1 MKAIEASLKLDGALP
16 DKHDDPRIRDG
27 KKLVKI
33 RGAGRNT
40 ESFDPKSTIVR
51 PEMRILVQQPT
62 QKIQTVLKHDDVVV
76 VPNFFCAEDDW
87 AIYYKLI
94 EEVRGLQ
101 ESQVRDS
108 DWISWAE
115 GAHLITKNTQ
125 GSPTAAMLFNRI
137 CEYMDIDPATA
148 STRFNWYRDSSDW
161 KPFHHDSAAFNAE
174 RARKQNITVGIS
186 FGSTRELAFLHA
198 ENKSKI
204 YFPQTNGMLFAFG
217 RDVNIRWKH
226 GINALPEG
234 EQDGKGRVSII
245 LWGLCKNVKE
255 ESGSPALL
263 TDNTRGNGYNMHSGP
278 GGGERDFCR
287 DFQKGLCTR
296 GDSCRWLHSRPGESR
311 RPLEDRRIYEN
322 RRGRSRS
329 RSRSRDRHRRDSRD
343 HRNESRRSRSPGFS
357 RRREDRP

>member
-1 MKAIEASLKLDGALP
+1 MKAINVLAKLDTALP
-16 DKHDDPRIRDG
+16 AKHDDPRIRDG

-62 QKIQTVLKHDDVVV
+62 AKIQTVLKHDDVVV

-87 AIYYKLI
+87 TIYYKLI
-94 EEVRGLQ
+94 EEVRALQ

-125 GSPTAAMLFNRI
+125 GSPTAEMLFKKI
-137 CEYMDIDPATA
+137 CDYMDIDPATA

-198 ENKSKI
+198 DNKTKI

-226 GINALPEG
+226 GINALPES
-234 EQDGKGRVSII
+234 EQDGLGRVSII

-263 TDNTRGNGYNMHSGP
+263 TDNTRGNGYSMHR
-278 GGGERDFCR
+278 GGDRDVCR
-287 DFQKGLCTR
+287 DFQKGLCSR
-296 GDSCRWLHSRPGESR
+296 GDTCRWLHSRPGDVR
-311 RPLEDRRIYEN
+311 RPLEDRRVHEN
-322 RRGRSRS
+322 RRSRS
-329 RSRSRDRHRRDSRD
+329 RSRSRSRERNHRGHRDYRDS
-343 HRNESRRSRSPGFS
+343 SKRSRSPDKH
-357 RRREDRP
+357 RRRDDRF